1 MCVPPG
7 RKHLRLSNLIVA
19 SLISSVESESGA
31 EVPLE
36 LVAFVSLRLTD
47 FVVVSRRLP
56 NESTFSFLERIIP
69 FFSSFRKK
77 KKPESLR
84 FPADSAD
91 ASSISKNKQT
101 RL

>member
-1 MCVPPG
+1 MRVPPG
-7 RKHLRLSNLIVA
+7 RKHLRFSNLIVA

-56 NESTFSFLERIIP
+56 NESTFFLFLERIIP
-69 FFSSFRKK
+69 FFSSFLKK
-77 KKPESLR
+77 KSLR
-84 FPADSAD
+84 FLADSAD
-91 ASSISKNKQT
+91 ASSISKNKQMH
-101 RL
+101 L